1 MVNGSGRFLAAFL
14 AMPTAL
20 ALFVGCSSE
29 TAGEAQDPA
38 SSHSEASGQASGTD
52 LPGLEVSKPLAV
64 DPFVERPCALV
75 PQRVVAELGGGTS
88 HESKG
93 AVSNRLGPS
102 CTWDLKKKSQ
112 LFHVLLG
119 TAARDMGGNGL
130 AELYA
135 NVRAGMGGYVEAADI
150 PGHPEYPAAFGT
162 LGKDKRSQGYCPVNV
177 GTSNDMVVTV
187 SFENREQP
195 SQACPAALKVAAS
208 VLDTLKKGS

>member
-1 MVNGSGRFLAAFL
+1 MINGSGRFLAAFL
-14 AMPTAL
+14 AAPAAL
-20 ALFVGCSSE
+20 ALMVGCSSE
-29 TAGEAQDPA
+29 TTGEAHD
-38 SSHSEASGQASGTD
+38 SDASGQTGSRD
-52 LPGLEVSKPLAV
+52 SLNLKVSNPLNV
-64 DPFVERPCALV
+64 EPFVDRPCELV
-75 PQRVVAELGGGTS
+75 PQRTVAELGGGTPR
-88 HESKG
+88 EPKG

-135 NVRAGMGGYVEAADI
+135 NVRAGMGGYVEATDI
-150 PGHPEYPAAFGT
+150 PGHPEYPAAYGT

-177 GTSNDMVVTV
+177 GTSNDMVITV
-187 SFENREQP
+187 SFQNREQP
-195 SQACPAALKVAAS
+195 SQACPAALKMAGS